1 MLLRVPIP
9 SAQGCSWTFLNLL
22 PTPPCPNQ
30 ATQLFLATGCLVLSQ
45 SARGQLSPDVFGGC
59 LAVPLDGRALIF
71 VVEPGRSLA
80 GPVAVMGKLALPA
93 AVEPLLPLEAG
104 VTDDVCQAGRTEGH
118 VGSARASSAQRRS
131 CQLCTP
137 GVLKIFGKGGEIS
150 HPA

>member
-1 MLLRVPIP
+1 M
-9 SAQGCSWTFLNLL
+9 
-22 PTPPCPNQ
+22 
-30 ATQLFLATGCLVLSQ
+30 
-45 SARGQLSPDVFGGC
+45 
-59 LAVPLDGRALIF
+59 PLDGRALIF

-118 VGSARASSAQRRS
+118 IGSARASSAQRRS